1 VFTTTPLP
9 PYLWNHG
16 HWRRP
21 NAGVLRFAQDD
32 NLFDDS
38 RFAQDDNLFDDSR
51 FAQDDNLFDD
61 SRFAQDDNLY

>member
-1 VFTTTPLP
+1 MHL
-9 PYLWNHG
+9 
-16 HWRRP
+16 RRP

-51 FAQDDNLFDD
+51 FAQDDKFNPRKTKGRAIEPGA
-61 SRFAQDDNLY
+61 SY